1 MCAFSNRSRDM
12 AVELMMGYGGDGGG
26 GFAVKKEETALRE
39 AASAGIQSVENL
51 IKMLS
56 SSSSSSPSPSGGGG
70 GRREAGQGSSSPS
83 PSSSGGPGP
92 GPSPAVD
99 IEAAT
104 DAAVNKFRKVISLLD
119 RARTGHARFRR
130 APVAPLPENREAL
143 NPVRPAENPVGSAR
157 LQGAEPGSAFKVYCP
172 TPIQRLPPL
181 PHNHHHHHHQ
191 VQQNPILAAPKVERK
206 ESAMPTTINFSA
218 SPPISAANSFLSSL
232 TGETDSVQR
241 SFSSAGFQMTHHLS
255 QVSSAD
261 KPPLSYSLKRKCSSM
276 DDAALKCASSSG
288 KCHCSK
294 KRKSRLKRVVR
305 VAAISSKMAD
315 IPPDDF
321 SWRKYGQKPIKGS
334 PHPRGYY
341 KCSSVRGCPA
351 RKHVERAL
359 DDPGMLVVTYEGEH
373 NHSQPV
379 AADVKAPLV
388 LESS

>member
-1 MCAFSNRSRDM
+1 
-12 AVELMMGYGGDGGG
+12 MGYGGDGG

-70 GRREAGQGSSSPS
+70 GRRLEAGQGSSSPS
-83 PSSSGGPGP
+83 PSSSG

-143 NPVRPAENPVGSAR
+143 NPVRPAENPIGSTR

-181 PHNHHHHHHQ
+181 PHNHHHHQ

-206 ESAMPTTINFSA
+206 ESATPTTINFSA

-241 SFSSAGFQMTHHLS
+241 SFSSAAFQMTHHLS

-294 KRKSRLKRVVR
+294 KRYVEVFRSLCSDRSWTISKWARVKLTR
-305 VAAISSKMAD
+305 
-315 IPPDDF
+315 F
-321 SWRKYGQKPIKGS
+321 GS
-334 PHPRGYY
+334 ILQEIE
-341 KCSSVRGCPA
+341 
-351 RKHVERAL
+351 VE
-359 DDPGMLVVTYEGEH
+359 
-373 NHSQPV
+373 
-379 AADVKAPLV
+379 
-388 LESS
+388 ESG